1 MKLINY
7 LKTALG
13 RLWRLETAI
22 FFGFMFLGILLTAFS
37 ARAGTF
43 EDFFKAIQND
53 RVDVVNQMLANGM
66 DPNSSDSAG
75 TPAIVLAAQNRA
87 DKVVK
92 LLVSHKKT
100 RLDEAGSAGETALM
114 VSIYLSNK
122 EQTALLLSKGAEVNR
137 VGWTPLHYAASTGNI
152 DLVKQ
157 LLDKAAYIDA
167 QSPSK
172 TTPLMMAARERKYDV
187 VKLLLDEGAD
197 PTTVNDAG
205 FGAAEYCDRN
215 KESALAA
222 EIRQRADAFRRKY
235 IAPTGPSAAPNPALP
250 K

>member
-53 RVDVVNQMLANGM
+53 RVDVVNQMLVNGM
-66 DPNSSDSAG
+66 DPNSFDSAG

-92 LLVSHKKT
+92 LLVNHKKT